1 MGTVAS
7 VHDDQGPQEIDQDA
21 KEMNEIGAPAS
32 QVGGSVS
39 ASATPSK
46 RSRRQTRHAS
56 TKSAAKSK
64 GSYATV
70 RKTRRR

>member
-7 VHDDQGPQEIDQDA
+7 AHDDQEPQEFDQDA
-21 KEMNEIGAPAS
+21 KAMNEIGAPAS
-32 QVGGSVS
+32 QAGGSVS
-39 ASATPSK
+39 ASATSSK
-46 RSRRQTRHAS
+46 RSRRQTRYSSA
-56 TKSAAKSK
+56 KSAAKSK